1 MHKPVK
7 HLVSFW
13 SAFGQTPHEAV
24 WYVCVVQELGGDMGN
39 ATAHQRLASHIKA
52 CEQQMSC
59 VYARTAAEAKQIERR
74 VAAGS
79 LEVVM
84 PGLYARPEYWSELKF
99 RQRYLHRVRA
109 LAQKH
114 PDWTFCSYTAAA
126 ICGLS
131 VSYANLT
138 HIHIAVMPTQST
150 TPGSKIVRHRY
161 IRRTRASEMDIA
173 VTDIDQTI
181 TDCLVDASF
190 VEGLI
195 IADSVLHEQLMS
207 KKHLIATVDEL
218 GRGRRGVAMARWV
231 AQQADGL
238 SESGGESK
246 ARALMIER
254 GWQVPE
260 LQVELPDPVEPGGV
274 YRVDYLWRVG
284 DRLIIG
290 EFDGFIKSE
299 KAAAEG
305 KLAKAQFDERQRESR
320 LTMLDSC
327 KVVRLCWD
335 DLKDPTKL
343 DRKLKVAGVPRVG

>member
-1 MHKPVK
+1 
-7 HLVSFW
+7 
-13 SAFGQTPHEAV
+13 
-24 WYVCVVQELGGDMGN
+24 MGN
-39 ATAHQRLASHIKA
+39 MTANQRLAAHIKA

-59 VYARTAAEAKQIERR
+59 VYARTTAEAKQIERR
-74 VAAGS
+74 AAAGS
-79 LEVVM
+79 LVTVM

-114 PDWTFCSYTAAA
+114 PDWTFCAYTAAA
-126 ICGLS
+126 IYGLS

-138 HIHIAVMPTQST
+138 HIHITAMPTQTT

-161 IRRTRASEMDIA
+161 ARRSKASQMGIA

-207 KKHLIATVDEL
+207 KEHLVEAINKL
-218 GRGRRGVAMARWV
+218 GSGRRGIATARQVARH
-231 AQQADGL
+231 ADGL

-254 GWQVPE
+254 GWQIPE
-260 LQVELPDPVEPGGV
+260 LQVELFDPLEPGRP

-290 EFDGFIKSE
+290 EFDGFVKSE
-299 KAAAEG
+299 KAADEG

-320 LTMLDSC
+320 LSLFDNC
-327 KVVRLCWD
+327 KIVRLCWD

-343 DRKLKVAGVPRVG
+343 DRKLKVAGVPRAC

>member
-1 MHKPVK
+1 M
-7 HLVSFW
+7 
-13 SAFGQTPHEAV
+13 AN
-24 WYVCVVQELGGDMGN
+24 M
-39 ATAHQRLASHIKA
+39 TANQRLTCHIKA
-52 CEQQMSC
+52 CEQRMSC
-59 VYARTAAEAKQIERR
+59 VYARTTAEAKQIERR
-74 VAAGS
+74 VEAGS

-99 RQRYLHRVRA
+99 RQHYLHRVRA

-114 PDWTFCSYTAAA
+114 PDWTFCSYTAAV
-126 ICGLS
+126 IYGLS

-138 HIHIAVMPTQST
+138 HIHIAVAPAQST
-150 TPGSKIVRHRY
+150 TPGSQVIRHRY
-161 IRRTRASEMDIA
+161 AYRTRASQMDIA

-181 TDCLVDASF
+181 ADCLVDASF

-195 IADSVLHEQLMS
+195 IADSALHEQLLS
-207 KKHLIATVDEL
+207 KEHLIEAVNKL
-218 GRGRRGVAMARWV
+218 GLNRRGVVTARRV
-231 AQQADGL
+231 ARCADGL

-260 LQVELPDPVEPGGV
+260 LQVELFDPVEPGRP

-290 EFDGFIKSE
+290 EFDGFVKSE
-299 KAAAEG
+299 QAAEEG

-320 LTMLDSC
+320 LSMLDNC
-327 KVVRLCWD
+327 KIVRLCWD
-335 DLKDPTKL
+335 DLKDLTKL
-343 DRKLKVAGVPRVG
+343 DRKLKVAGVPRVC

>member
-1 MHKPVK
+1 
-7 HLVSFW
+7 
-13 SAFGQTPHEAV
+13 
-24 WYVCVVQELGGDMGN
+24 MGN
-39 ATAHQRLASHIKA
+39 ATAHQRLASHIEA
-52 CEQQMSC
+52 CEQKMSC

-84 PGLYARPEYWSELKF
+84 PGLYARPEYWSELKL

-109 LAQKH
+109 LARQH
-114 PDWTFCSYTAAA
+114 PDWTFCSYTAAV
-126 ICGLS
+126 IYGLS
-131 VSYANLT
+131 VSNVNLR
-138 HIHIAVMPTQST
+138 HIHIAVPPTQTT
-150 TPGSKIVRHRY
+150 TPGSEIIRHRY
-161 IRRTRASEMDIA
+161 IRRTSASQLDIA

-181 TDCLVDASF
+181 TDCLFDASF

-260 LQVELPDPVEPGGV
+260 LQVELFDPVEPGKP
-274 YRVDYLWRVG
+274 YRVDYLWRVD

-299 KAAAEG
+299 KAVEEG

-320 LTMLDSC
+320 LSMLDNC

-343 DRKLKVAGVPRVG
+343 DRKLKVAGVPRVD

>member
-1 MHKPVK
+1 
-7 HLVSFW
+7 
-13 SAFGQTPHEAV
+13 
-24 WYVCVVQELGGDMGN
+24 MGN
-39 ATAHQRLASHIKA
+39 ATAHQRLASHIEA
-52 CEQQMSC
+52 CEQKMSC

-84 PGLYARPEYWSELKF
+84 PGLYARPEYWSELKL

-109 LAQKH
+109 LARQH
-114 PDWTFCSYTAAA
+114 PGWTFCSYTAAV
-126 ICGLS
+126 IYGLS
-131 VSYANLT
+131 VSNVNLR
-138 HIHIAVMPTQST
+138 HIHIAVPPTQTT
-150 TPGSKIVRHRY
+150 TPGSEIVRRRY
-161 IRRTRASEMDIA
+161 IRRTSASQLDIA

-218 GRGRRGVAMARWV
+218 GRGRRGVAIARWV

-246 ARALMIER
+246 ARASMIER
-254 GWQVPE
+254 GWRVPE
-260 LQVELPDPVEPGGV
+260 LQVELFDPVEPGKP

-320 LTMLDSC
+320 LSMLDNC

-335 DLKDPTKL
+335 DLKEPTKL
-343 DRKLKVAGVPRVG
+343 DRKLRVAGVPRAG

>member
-1 MHKPVK
+1 
-7 HLVSFW
+7 
-13 SAFGQTPHEAV
+13 
-24 WYVCVVQELGGDMGN
+24 MGN
-39 ATAHQRLASHIKA
+39 ATANQRLESHIKA

-84 PGLYARPEYWSELKF
+84 PGLCARPEYWSELKF

-114 PDWTFCSYTAAA
+114 PDWTFCSYTAAVVY
-126 ICGLS
+126 GLS
-131 VSYANLT
+131 VSYANLA
-138 HIHIAVMPTQST
+138 HVHIAVTPAQST

-161 IRRTRASEMDIA
+161 IRRTRTSEMDIA

-207 KKHLIATVDEL
+207 KEHLIATIDEL
-218 GRGRRGVAMARWV
+218 GLNRRGVVTARKV
-231 AQQADGL
+231 AQYADGL

-246 ARALMIER
+246 ARALMIEH

-260 LQVELPDPVEPGGV
+260 LQVELFDPVEPGKP
-274 YRVDYLWRVG
+274 YRVDYLWRVD

-299 KAAAEG
+299 KALEEG

-320 LTMLDSC
+320 LSMLDNC

-335 DLKDPTKL
+335 DLKDPKKL
-343 DRKLKVAGVPRVG
+343 DRKLKVAGVPRAS

>member
-1 MHKPVK
+1 M
-7 HLVSFW
+7 
-13 SAFGQTPHEAV
+13 AN
-24 WYVCVVQELGGDMGN
+24 M
-39 ATAHQRLASHIKA
+39 TANQRLTSPIKA

-74 VAAGS
+74 AEAGS
-79 LEVVM
+79 LEAVM

-114 PDWTFCSYTAAA
+114 PDWTFCSYTAAV
-126 ICGLS
+126 IYGLS

-138 HIHIAVMPTQST
+138 HIHIAVAPAQST
-150 TPGSKIVRHRY
+150 TPGSQVIRHRY
-161 IRRTRASEMDIA
+161 AYRTRASQMDIA

-181 TDCLVDASF
+181 ADCLVDASF

-195 IADSVLHEQLMS
+195 IADSALHEQLLS
-207 KKHLIATVDEL
+207 KEHLIEAVNKL
-218 GRGRRGVAMARWV
+218 GLNRRGVVTARRV
-231 AQQADGL
+231 ARCADGL

-260 LQVELPDPVEPGGV
+260 LQVELFDPVEPGRP

-290 EFDGFIKSE
+290 EFDGFVKSE
-299 KAAAEG
+299 QAAEEG

-320 LTMLDSC
+320 LSMLDNC
-327 KVVRLCWD
+327 KIVRLCWD
-335 DLKDPTKL
+335 DLKDLTKL
-343 DRKLKVAGVPRVG
+343 DRKLKVAGVPRAC

>member
-1 MHKPVK
+1 MI
-7 HLVSFW
+7 
-13 SAFGQTPHEAV
+13 
-24 WYVCVVQELGGDMGN
+24 Y
-39 ATAHQRLASHIKA
+39 
-52 CEQQMSC
+52 
-59 VYARTAAEAKQIERR
+59 
-74 VAAGS
+74 
-79 LEVVM
+79 
-84 PGLYARPEYWSELKF
+84 
-99 RQRYLHRVRA
+99 
-109 LAQKH
+109 
-114 PDWTFCSYTAAA
+114 
-126 ICGLS
+126 GLS
-131 VSYANLT
+131 VSNVNLR
-138 HIHIAVMPTQST
+138 HIHIAVPPTQTT
-150 TPGSKIVRHRY
+150 TPGSEIIRHRY
-161 IRRTRASEMDIA
+161 IRRTSASQLDIA

-218 GRGRRGVAMARWV
+218 GRGRRGVAIARWV

-320 LTMLDSC
+320 LSMLDNC

-335 DLKDPTKL
+335 DLKEPTKL
-343 DRKLKVAGVPRVG
+343 DRKLKVAGVPRALKRSRNGCPLPHERGLSDAC

>member
-1 MHKPVK
+1 M
-7 HLVSFW
+7 
-13 SAFGQTPHEAV
+13 AN
-24 WYVCVVQELGGDMGN
+24 M
-39 ATAHQRLASHIKA
+39 TANQRLTCHIKA
-52 CEQQMSC
+52 CEQRMSC
-59 VYARTAAEAKQIERR
+59 VYARTTAEAKQIERR
-74 VAAGS
+74 VEAGS

-99 RQRYLHRVRA
+99 RQHYLHRVRA

-114 PDWTFCSYTAAA
+114 PDWTFCSYTAAV
-126 ICGLS
+126 IYGLS

-138 HIHIAVMPTQST
+138 HIHIAVAPAQST
-150 TPGSKIVRHRY
+150 TPGSQVIRHRY
-161 IRRTRASEMDIA
+161 AYRTRASQMDIA

-181 TDCLVDASF
+181 ADCLVDASF

-195 IADSVLHEQLMS
+195 IADSALHEQLLS
-207 KKHLIATVDEL
+207 KEHLIEAVNKL
-218 GRGRRGVAMARWV
+218 GLNRRGVVTARRV
-231 AQQADGL
+231 ARCADGL

-260 LQVELPDPVEPGGV
+260 LQVELFDPVEPGRP

-290 EFDGFIKSE
+290 EFDGFVKSE
-299 KAAAEG
+299 QAAEEG

-320 LTMLDSC
+320 LSMLDNC
-327 KVVRLCWD
+327 KIVRLCWD
-335 DLKDPTKL
+335 DLKDLTKL
-343 DRKLKVAGVPRVG
+343 DRKLKVAGVPRAC

>member
-1 MHKPVK
+1 
-7 HLVSFW
+7 
-13 SAFGQTPHEAV
+13 
-24 WYVCVVQELGGDMGN
+24 MGN
-39 ATAHQRLASHIKA
+39 MTANQRLASHIKA

-79 LEVVM
+79 LEAVM
-84 PGLYARPEYWSELKF
+84 PGLYARPDYWSELKF

-114 PDWTFCSYTAAA
+114 PDWTFCSYTAAV
-126 ICGLS
+126 IYGLS

-138 HIHIAVMPTQST
+138 HIHIAVAPAQST
-150 TPGSKIVRHRY
+150 TPVSQVIRHRY
-161 IRRTRASEMDIA
+161 AYRTRASQMDIA

-181 TDCLVDASF
+181 ADCLVDASF

-195 IADSVLHEQLMS
+195 IADSALHEQLLS
-207 KKHLIATVDEL
+207 KEHLIEAVNKL
-218 GRGRRGVAMARWV
+218 GLNRRGVVTARRV
-231 AQQADGL
+231 ARCADGL

-260 LQVELPDPVEPGGV
+260 LQVELFDPVEPGRP

-290 EFDGFIKSE
+290 EFDGFVKSE
-299 KAAAEG
+299 QAAEEG

-320 LTMLDSC
+320 LSMLDNC
-327 KVVRLCWD
+327 KIVRLCWD
-335 DLKDPTKL
+335 DLKDLTKL
-343 DRKLKVAGVPRVG
+343 DRKLKVAGVPRAC

>member
-1 MHKPVK
+1 M
-7 HLVSFW
+7 
-13 SAFGQTPHEAV
+13 AN
-24 WYVCVVQELGGDMGN
+24 M
-39 ATAHQRLASHIKA
+39 TANQRLTCHIKA
-52 CEQQMSC
+52 CEQRMSC
-59 VYARTAAEAKQIERR
+59 VYARTTAEAKQIERR
-74 VAAGS
+74 VEAGS

-99 RQRYLHRVRA
+99 RQHYLHRVRA

-114 PDWTFCSYTAAA
+114 PDWTFCSYTAAV
-126 ICGLS
+126 IYGLS

-138 HIHIAVMPTQST
+138 HIHIAVAPAQST
-150 TPGSKIVRHRY
+150 TPGSQVIRHRY
-161 IRRTRASEMDIA
+161 AYRTRASQMDIA

-181 TDCLVDASF
+181 ADCLVDASF

-195 IADSVLHEQLMS
+195 IADSALHEQLLS
-207 KKHLIATVDEL
+207 KEHLIEAVNKL
-218 GRGRRGVAMARWV
+218 GLNRRGVVTARRV
-231 AQQADGL
+231 ARCADGL

-260 LQVELPDPVEPGGV
+260 LQVELFDPVEPGRP

-290 EFDGFIKSE
+290 EFDGFVKSE
-299 KAAAEG
+299 QAAEEG

-320 LTMLDSC
+320 LSMLDNC
-327 KVVRLCWD
+327 KIVRLCWD
-335 DLKDPTKL
+335 DLKDLTKL
-343 DRKLKVAGVPRVG
+343 DRKLKVAGVPRAY

>member
-1 MHKPVK
+1 
-7 HLVSFW
+7 
-13 SAFGQTPHEAV
+13 
-24 WYVCVVQELGGDMGN
+24 MGN
-39 ATAHQRLASHIKA
+39 ATAHQRLASHIEA
-52 CEQQMSC
+52 YEQKMSC

-74 VAAGS
+74 VAAGG

-84 PGLYARPEYWSELKF
+84 PGLYARPEYWSELKL

-109 LAQKH
+109 LARQH
-114 PDWTFCSYTAAA
+114 PGWTFCSFTAAV
-126 ICGLS
+126 IYGLS
-131 VSYANLT
+131 VSNVNLRY
-138 HIHIAVMPTQST
+138 IHIAVPPTQTT
-150 TPGSKIVRHRY
+150 TPGSEIIRHRY
-161 IRRTRASEMDIA
+161 IRRTSASQLDIA

-260 LQVELPDPVEPGGV
+260 LQVELFDPVEPGKP

-299 KAAAEG
+299 KALEEG

-320 LTMLDSC
+320 LSMLDNC

-335 DLKDPTKL
+335 DLRDPTKL
-343 DRKLKVAGVPRVG
+343 DRKLKVAGVPRAC

>member
-1 MHKPVK
+1 M
-7 HLVSFW
+7 
-13 SAFGQTPHEAV
+13 AN
-24 WYVCVVQELGGDMGN
+24 M
-39 ATAHQRLASHIKA
+39 TANQRLAGHIKA

-79 LEVVM
+79 LEAVM

-114 PDWTFCSYTAAA
+114 PDWTFCSYTAAV
-126 ICGLS
+126 IYGLS
-131 VSYANLT
+131 VSHADLT
-138 HIHIAVMPTQST
+138 HIHIAVAPAQST
-150 TPGSKIVRHRY
+150 TPGSQVVRHRY
-161 IRRTRASEMDIA
+161 VRQTRATQMDIA

-195 IADSVLHEQLMS
+195 IADSALHEQLLS
-207 KKHLIATVDEL
+207 KEHLVEAVNKL
-218 GRGRRGVAMARWV
+218 GLSRRGVVTARRV
-231 AQQADGL
+231 ARYADGL

-254 GWQVPE
+254 GWQTPE
-260 LQVELPDPVEPGGV
+260 LQIELFDPVEPGRS
-274 YRVDYLWRVG
+274 YRVDYLWRVE

-290 EFDGFIKSE
+290 EFDGFVKSE
-299 KAAAEG
+299 KAAEEG

-320 LTMLDSC
+320 LSLLDNC
-327 KVVRLCWD
+327 KIVRLCWD
-335 DLKDPTKL
+335 DLRDPAKL
-343 DRKLKVAGVPRVG
+343 DRKLKVAGVPRAC

>member
-1 MHKPVK
+1 
-7 HLVSFW
+7 
-13 SAFGQTPHEAV
+13 
-24 WYVCVVQELGGDMGN
+24 MGN
-39 ATAHQRLASHIKA
+39 ATAHQRLASHIEA

-84 PGLYARPEYWSELKF
+84 PGLYARPVYWPELKF

-109 LAQKH
+109 LARQH
-114 PDWTFCSYTAAA
+114 PGWTFCSYTAAV
-126 ICGLS
+126 IYGLS
-131 VSYANLT
+131 VSNVNLR
-138 HIHIAVMPTQST
+138 HIHIAVPPTQTT
-150 TPGSKIVRHRY
+150 TPGSEIIRHRY
-161 IRRTRASEMDIA
+161 IRRTSASQLDIA

-181 TDCLVDASF
+181 ADCLVDASF

-207 KKHLIATVDEL
+207 KQHLIATIDKL
-218 GRGRRGVAMARWV
+218 GLNRRGVVTARRV
-231 AQQADGL
+231 AQYADGL

-260 LQVELPDPVEPGGV
+260 LQVELFDPVEPGGV

-320 LTMLDSC
+320 LSMLDNC

-335 DLKDPTKL
+335 DLKEPTKL
-343 DRKLKVAGVPRVG
+343 DRKLKVVGVPRAS

>member
-1 MHKPVK
+1 M
-7 HLVSFW
+7 
-13 SAFGQTPHEAV
+13 AN
-24 WYVCVVQELGGDMGN
+24 M
-39 ATAHQRLASHIKA
+39 TANQRLAGHIKA

-79 LEVVM
+79 LEAVM

-114 PDWTFCSYTAAA
+114 PDWTFCSYTAAV
-126 ICGLS
+126 IYGLS
-131 VSYANLT
+131 VSHANLT
-138 HIHIAVMPTQST
+138 HIHIAVAPAQST
-150 TPGSKIVRHRY
+150 TPGSKIIRHRY
-161 IRRTRASEMDIA
+161 AHRTRASQMDIA

-195 IADSVLHEQLMS
+195 IADSALHEQLLS
-207 KKHLIATVDEL
+207 KKHLVEAVDKL
-218 GRGRRGVAMARWV
+218 GLNRRGVVTARRV
-231 AQQADGL
+231 ARYADGL

-254 GWQVPE
+254 GWQTPE
-260 LQVELPDPVEPGGV
+260 LQIELFDPVEPGRP
-274 YRVDYLWRVG
+274 YRVDYLWRVE

-290 EFDGFIKSE
+290 EFDGFVKSG
-299 KAAAEG
+299 EG
-305 KLAKAQFDERQRESR
+305 SGGGQA
-320 LTMLDSC
+320 
-327 KVVRLCWD
+327 
-335 DLKDPTKL
+335 
-343 DRKLKVAGVPRVG
+343 RKGAV

>member
-1 MHKPVK
+1 
-7 HLVSFW
+7 
-13 SAFGQTPHEAV
+13 
-24 WYVCVVQELGGDMGN
+24 MGN
-39 ATAHQRLASHIKA
+39 MTANQRLTGHIKA

-79 LEVVM
+79 LEAVM

-114 PDWTFCSYTAAA
+114 PDWTFCSYTAAV
-126 ICGLS
+126 IYGLS
-131 VSYANLT
+131 VSHANLT
-138 HIHIAVMPTQST
+138 HIHIAVAPAQST
-150 TPGSKIVRHRY
+150 TLGSQVVRHRY
-161 IRRTRASEMDIA
+161 VRQTRATQMDIA

-195 IADSVLHEQLMS
+195 IADSALHEQLLS
-207 KKHLIATVDEL
+207 KEHLVETVDKL
-218 GRGRRGVAMARWV
+218 GLNRRGVVTARSV
-231 AQQADGL
+231 ARCADGL

-254 GWQVPE
+254 GWQTPE
-260 LQVELPDPVEPGGV
+260 LQIELFDPVEPGRP

-290 EFDGFIKSE
+290 EFDGFVKSE
-299 KAAAEG
+299 KAAEEG

-320 LTMLDSC
+320 LSLLDNC
-327 KVVRLCWD
+327 KIVRLCWD
-335 DLKDPTKL
+335 DLRDPGKL
-343 DRKLKVAGVPRVG
+343 DRKLKVAGVPRAC

>member
-1 MHKPVK
+1 
-7 HLVSFW
+7 
-13 SAFGQTPHEAV
+13 
-24 WYVCVVQELGGDMGN
+24 MGN
-39 ATAHQRLASHIKA
+39 ATAHQRLASHIEA
-52 CEQQMSC
+52 CEQKMSC

-79 LEVVM
+79 LEMVM

-114 PDWTFCSYTAAA
+114 PDWTFCSYTAAV
-126 ICGLS
+126 IYGLS
-131 VSYANLT
+131 VSNANLRY
-138 HIHIAVMPTQST
+138 IHIAVPPTQTT
-150 TPGSKIVRHRY
+150 TPGSEIIRHRY
-161 IRRTRASEMDIA
+161 IRRTRASQMDIA

-207 KKHLIATVDEL
+207 KRHLIAIVDEL
-218 GRGRRGVAMARWV
+218 GRGRRGVATARGV
-231 AQQADGL
+231 AQYADGL

-246 ARALMIER
+246 ARALMVER

-260 LQVELPDPVEPGGV
+260 LQVELFDPVEPGRP

-284 DRLIIG
+284 DRLIVG
-290 EFDGFIKSE
+290 EFDGFVKSE
-299 KAAAEG
+299 KAAEEG

-320 LTMLDSC
+320 LSLLDNC
-327 KVVRLCWD
+327 KIVRLCWD
-335 DLKDPTKL
+335 DLRDPAKL
-343 DRKLKVAGVPRVG
+343 DRKLKVAGVPRAC

>member
-1 MHKPVK
+1 M
-7 HLVSFW
+7 
-13 SAFGQTPHEAV
+13 AN
-24 WYVCVVQELGGDMGN
+24 M
-39 ATAHQRLASHIKA
+39 TANQRLTCHIKA
-52 CEQQMSC
+52 CEQRMSC
-59 VYARTAAEAKQIERR
+59 VYARTTAEAKQIERR
-74 VAAGS
+74 VEAGS

-99 RQRYLHRVRA
+99 RQHYLHRVRA

-114 PDWTFCSYTAAA
+114 PDWTFCSYTAAV
-126 ICGLS
+126 IYGLS

-138 HIHIAVMPTQST
+138 HIHIAVAPAQST
-150 TPGSKIVRHRY
+150 TPGSQVIRHRY
-161 IRRTRASEMDIA
+161 AYRTRASQMDIA

-181 TDCLVDASF
+181 ADCLVDASF

-195 IADSVLHEQLMS
+195 IADSALHEQLLS
-207 KKHLIATVDEL
+207 KEHLIEAVNKL
-218 GRGRRGVAMARWV
+218 GLNRRGVVTARRV
-231 AQQADGL
+231 ARCADGL

-260 LQVELPDPVEPGGV
+260 LQVELFDPVELGRP

-290 EFDGFIKSE
+290 EFDGFVKSE
-299 KAAAEG
+299 QAAEEG

-320 LTMLDSC
+320 LSMLDNC
-327 KVVRLCWD
+327 KIVRLCWD
-335 DLKDPTKL
+335 DLKDLTKL
-343 DRKLKVAGVPRVG
+343 DRKLKVAGVPRAC